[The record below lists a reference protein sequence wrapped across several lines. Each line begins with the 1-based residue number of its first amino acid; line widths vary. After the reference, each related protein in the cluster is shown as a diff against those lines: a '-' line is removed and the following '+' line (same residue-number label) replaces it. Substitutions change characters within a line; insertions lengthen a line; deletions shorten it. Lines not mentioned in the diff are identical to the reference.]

1 MLKESL
7 KKYIIQDIKSS
18 ANLKPLKYWQ
28 PMREREIHECN
39 NHYYLLDNI
48 QIFFDRSDNFKKST
62 PTTSPSSYSYNLH

>member
-18 ANLKPLKYWQ
+18 ANLKSLKYWQ

-39 NHYYLLDNI
+39 NHYDLLDNI
-48 QIFFDRSDNFKKST
+48 QIFFDRSDNFKKNLVST
-62 PTTSPSSYSYNLH
+62 PTTS